1 MLQLFRPPRNVVWAI
16 MAIEGGKPAVP
27 AFALLMLLAL
37 AAPAAAQGRAAA
49 GSGGVLP
56 DLSAIEREVDDVVE
70 GPVGRFGKGLV
81 GAAGLAA
88 AVKYGAAAAFGAV
101 SGASDPI
108 VQAGVRGDGTATGEP
123 GTDTSTSTSPVTT
136 GTSTQ

>member
-1 MLQLFRPPRNVVWAI
+1 
-16 MAIEGGKPAVP
+16 VP
-27 AFALLMLLAL
+27 AFVLLLLLAL
-37 AAPAAAQGRAAA
+37 PAAAGAQGRAAA

-56 DLSAIEREVDDVVE
+56 DLSAIQSEIDQVVE
-70 GPVGRFGKGLV
+70 GPVGRAGKGLV

-108 VQAGVRGDGTATGEP
+108 IQAGVRGDGTTTGEP
-123 GTDTSTSTSPVTT
+123 GADTSTSTSPATS